1 MNELPVAQGRSDAY
15 VVPPVP
21 TRDVHM
27 TGTILVVDDDESM
40 CELLQLALERQGHK
54 VVALTSASEALGR
67 VAREDFDAVLTDLG
81 MTEMSGLDLCER
93 VIGTRPDM
101 PVVVVTGHGSMESAI
116 HAMRV
121 GAYDFITKPVD
132 SKLLAL
138 SVARAVQH
146 RRLRNDVRRLERVV
160 ADGNFSSEIVGT
172 SSAMRR
178 VNELI
183 SRIAGSDASV
193 LLHGETGTGKE
204 LIARAIHKAS
214 PRANGPFVALNCA
227 AVPHN
232 LLESELFGHARGAF
246 TDAKSNRII
255 KRK

>member
-1 MNELPVAQGRSDAY
+1 MTESATNHLPVAHGRSDNYA
-15 VVPPVP
+15 PPVP
-21 TRDVHM
+21 ARDVHM

-121 GAYDFITKPVD
+121 GAYDFMNKTHKIITDEKI
-132 SKLLAL
+132 K
-138 SVARAVQH
+138 
-146 RRLRNDVRRLERVV
+146 RNDKK
-160 ADGNFSSEIVGT
+160 T
-172 SSAMRR
+172 
-178 VNELI
+178 
-183 SRIAGSDASV
+183 
-193 LLHGETGTGKE
+193 K
-204 LIARAIHKAS
+204 
-214 PRANGPFVALNCA
+214 
-227 AVPHN
+227 
-232 LLESELFGHARGAF
+232 
-246 TDAKSNRII
+246 
-255 KRK
+255 